1 MKLVK
6 FFIVIFFSYALSAQD
21 FTNYLEADGLLDNS
35 VNCISIDADDH
46 IWLGTNSG
54 VSFFDGFTWESYS
67 TEDGLVDN
75 SIKAIFASSDGA
87 VWIGTDFGVSVY
99 NGSFWTSFTEEDGL
113 GDNRINHINQSAN
126 GAIWFGEK
134 DGISIYDPMV
144 FGTAWTSYSTSAGL
158 PFGGI
163 NYINFDAS
171 GDAWL
176 ASSIFGLIHF
186 DGLNFMT
193 YNTDSGLISNNVRAI
208 TVDDADHKWVATGQ
222 GISVLDSD
230 NTISN
235 HHTMML
241 LLPPPDTL
249 NPVVDIELDSN
260 GNVWA
265 GIYVDYLISVGGLAV
280 WNSASWTDFDYIEG
294 ATNGLAGPVIRDLA
308 IDSQNNVWVATSTGV
323 TKISNVE
330 LFVSDLSKEANVEIY
345 PNPSTSNLIVRS
357 ELQIHDFRLINS
369 AGCEV
374 ICPSLALFNGLE
386 LDVTNLDKG
395 LYILDLKMEQ
405 QNIKKSLLID

>member
-21 FTNYLEADGLLDNS
+21 FTNYFEADGILDNS
-35 VNCISIDADDH
+35 VNCVSVDADDN
-46 IWLGTNSG
+46 IWFGTNSG
-54 VSFFDGFTWESYS
+54 VSFFDGFTWVSYS
-67 TEDGLVDN
+67 TEDGLIDN

-87 VWIGTDFGVSVY
+87 VWIGTDFGLSVF
-99 NGSFWTSFTEEDGL
+99 NESNWESFTQENGL
-113 GDNRINHINQSAN
+113 GDNRVNHINEDSN
-126 GAIWFGEK
+126 GWIWVGEK
-134 DGISIYDPMV
+134 DGLSV
-144 FGTAWTSYSTSAGL
+144 FNGESWTAFTTADGL

-163 NYINFDAS
+163 NHVTFDS
-171 GDAWL
+171 NDDKWL
-176 ASSIFGLIHF
+176 ASSIFGVIHF
-186 DGLNFMT
+186 DGTTFT
-193 YNTDSGLISNNVRAI
+193 TFNTNSGLINNNVRAI
-208 TVDDADHKWVATGQ
+208 TVDEADHKWVATGQ

-357 ELQIHDFRLINS
+357 ELEIHDFRLINS

-374 ICPSLALFNGLE
+374 ICPSLASFNGLE